1 MLAAAAA
8 TALTAWSC
16 AKDNTEDI
24 APAGDGAGM
33 RTLTVDCSEAVRT
46 SIGYDEGGSFL
57 DWTEGDKVAY
67 ATDKDV
73 AKEATIA
80 DNKLTIEVSEGA
92 SQLFLVY
99 PVGSNVGKTA
109 AELTAAIKASA
120 TQSKA
125 SVLNGANLPM
135 FSAMA
140 LPEGNVV
147 EHPVFT
153 VGGRV
158 VRFAVNSAAH
168 ADERVIAVRITAA
181 EGSVLAASFDAS
193 LAPVDGTAS
202 NTVLTTLSTYAPM
215 AADNY
220 IYAVVAPGNYKGVKV
235 EVATDLADYVMPSV
249 DLNLNEKG
257 ITHYQI
263 ALPLDKGERTE
274 RTLLAGKNEVKIYS
288 LHPRQVV
295 FDWGKYAKTKD
306 NKAGSE
312 PRAFKFELMKDSK
325 DNTAVRKYDIGSG
338 KWFPSTGM
346 FFEYNRFCFGNLA
359 PETTYW
365 FKIVAYQLGTAKNET
380 SLPVYVKFTTPA
392 EPALDGNVLLYRDF
406 DEFWFRGN
414 PLAMAYGP
422 EIVKAKIGTNI
433 DPDADASYLITTA
446 GINWS
451 SSTDSFFDQ
460 VKSTTAE
467 YSPAKCPILWSKW
480 WEGSKYGT
488 NYADAD
494 YPGWT
499 GYRVRCCQGAI
510 LLSYATAIG
519 YVKTPLIDELGE
531 GGENIV
537 FTCHTAPYFE
547 PYQSWGQDNEEH
559 YIKIEGDGRIVSCDT
574 MVEPTTE
581 GATPNSETCITVK
594 CATCVQKEGSL
605 NVPQTDYVPTTAH
618 VVKIEGATKNTRI
631 VIEAHPYKDKVTKH
645 PRVWIDD
652 IKVERE

>member
-24 APAGDGAGM
+24 APAGDGAAM
-33 RTLTVDCSEAVRT
+33 RTLTVDCAEVVRT
-46 SIGYDEGGSFL
+46 SIGYDESGSFL
-57 DWTEGDKVAY
+57 DWNSGDKVAY

-73 AKEATIA
+73 AKEATVA
-80 DNKLTIEVSEGA
+80 DNKFTIEVSEGA
-92 SQLFLVY
+92 SQLFIVY
-99 PVGSNVGKTA
+99 PVGSNKGKAATA
-109 AELTAAIKASA
+109 LSATINAYA

-135 FSAMA
+135 FATAA
-140 LPEGNVV
+140 LPEGDTV
-147 EHPVFT
+147 ENPVFT

-158 VRFAVNSAAH
+158 VRFAISSAAH
-168 ADERVIAVRITAA
+168 ADERVVGVRITAA
-181 EGSVLAASFDAS
+181 DGAVLAAQFDAS
-193 LAPVDGTAS
+193 LKPVEGTTS
-202 NTVLTTLSTYAPM
+202 NSVLTMLSTYAPI
-215 AADNY
+215 AANNY
-220 IYAVVAPGNYKGVKV
+220 IYAIVAPGNYTGVKV
-235 EVATDLADYVMPSV
+235 EVATDLADYVMPNV

-274 RTLLAGKNEVKIYS
+274 RTLLAGKNEVKLYS
-288 LHPRQVV
+288 LRPRLAVL
-295 FDWGKYAKTKD
+295 DWGKYAKTSD

-312 PRAFKFELMKDSK
+312 PRAFKFELMQDSK
-325 DNTAVRKYDIGSG
+325 DNAAIRKYDIGSG

-346 FFEYNRFCFGNLA
+346 FFEYNRFSFGNLTPA
-359 PETTYW
+359 TTYW
-365 FKIVAYQLGTAKNET
+365 FKIVAYQLGAAKNQT
-380 SLPVYVKFTTPA
+380 SAPVYVKFTTPA
-392 EPALDGNVLLYRDF
+392 EPALDSNVLLNRNF
-406 DEFWFRGN
+406 DEMWFRGN
-414 PLAMAYGP
+414 PLEMAYGP

-433 DPDADASYLITTA
+433 DPDAADTYLITTA

-480 WEGSKYGT
+480 WEGNKYGT

-499 GYRVRCCQGAI
+499 GYHVRCCQGAI

-519 YVKTPLIDELGE
+519 YVKLPLIEELGE

-631 VIEAHPYKDKVTKH
+631 VIEAHPYKTKH